1 MDEDVREK
9 EEEESLG
16 SSPQRRRGLHQTGR
30 VGKAGSAA
38 AAAGDRGSYGVTV
51 PT

>member
-9 EEEESLG
+9 KEEESLG

-30 VGKAGSAA
+30 AGRAA
-38 AAAGDRGSYGVTV
+38 VAAGDRGSYGVTV